1 MSPMSFQEFEPPPA
15 LREHVAC
22 YWGAEIGA
30 VEAGHMH
37 QVIPDGCVGLIAT
50 RRADGST
57 HLTLQGPRLDA
68 LWIPVHRGRPLLGRP
83 ILAGRRRAAPRAAG
97 ARAPRRARTGRRHP
111 GAARREPRGAAGRLR
126 HGSGGQCRVGRA
138 AGTDGR
144 RLSAARRRRAH
155 GGPRHRGRQG
165 EAPLADLAAAV
176 GLSPRQLQ
184 RRFSAAVGL
193 SPKQFARVRRLRGA
207 LSHVVEGSPVSWAA
221 VAADLGFADQ
231 AHLIREFGA
240 LAGLTPVAVAERVR
254 PDRARPA
261 CVPDVAFLQAT
272 TRPLGVP

>member
-1 MSPMSFQEFEPPPA
+1 MSPMSFQEFEPPTG

-22 YWGAEIGA
+22 YWGAEILA
-30 VEAGHMH
+30 VDAGHVH
-37 QVIPDGCVGLIAT
+37 QVIPDGCVGLIAS

-57 HLTLQGPRLDA
+57 QLTLQGPRLDA
-68 LWIPVHRGRPLLGRP
+68 LWIPVHQGDRFWGVRFWPDAGALLLGRSAP
-83 ILAGRRRAAPRAAG
+83 DLLGTLEPAAAHLGPSAASL
-97 ARAPRRARTGRRHP
+97 
-111 GAARREPRGAAGRLR
+111 AARLAECDTAA
-126 HGSGGQCRVGRA
+126 A
-138 AGTDGR
+138 ASSAWGVLLTPIISACPPLDVVVR
-144 RLSAARRRRAH
+144 TAVLAIVAAR
-155 GGPRHRGRQG
+155 G

-207 LSHVVEGSPVSWAA
+207 LSHVVEGSPMSWAA

-254 PDRARPA
+254 QIGLDGVRP
-261 CVPDVAFLQAT
+261 
-272 TRPLGVP
+272 

>member
-1 MSPMSFQEFEPPPA
+1 MSPISFQEFEPPPG

-22 YWGAEIGA
+22 YWGAEIRA
-30 VEAGHMH
+30 VDAGHMH

-68 LWIPVHRGRPLLGRP
+68 LWIPVHEGDRFWGVRFWPDAGALLLGRP
-83 ILAGRRRAAPRAAG
+83 APELFGALEPAAAHLGTRAASVAAG
-97 ARAPRRARTGRRHP
+97 LADCDT
-111 GAARREPRGAAGRLR
+111 AA
-126 HGSGGQCRVGRA
+126 A
-138 AGTDGR
+138 AGTAWGVLLAPMVAACPPLDVVVR
-144 RLSAARRRRAH
+144 TAVLAIVAAR
-155 GGPRHRGRQG
+155 GG
-165 EAPLADLAAAV
+165 APLADLAVAV
-176 GLSPRQLQ
+176 GVSPRQLQ

-231 AHLIREFGA
+231 AHLIREFSA

-254 PDRARPA
+254 QIGLDGVRP
-261 CVPDVAFLQAT
+261 
-272 TRPLGVP
+272 

>member
-1 MSPMSFQEFEPPPA
+1 MSPVSFQEFEPPPA

-22 YWGAEIGA
+22 LWGAGIGA

-37 QVIPDGCVGLIAT
+37 QVIPDGCVGLIAS

-57 HLTLQGPRLDA
+57 QLTLQGPRLDA
-68 LWIPVHRGRPLLGRP
+68 LWIPVYSGDRFWGVRFWPDTGALLLGRRAQELLGTLEP
-83 ILAGRRRAAPRAAG
+83 AAAHLGPPATSLAVRLAACDTSGEASAAWETLLSPMVS
-97 ARAPRRARTGRRHP
+97 ACPPLDTVVRTAVLAIV
-111 GAARREPRGAAGRLR
+111 AAR
-126 HGSGGQCRVGRA
+126 
-138 AGTDGR
+138 
-144 RLSAARRRRAH
+144 
-155 GGPRHRGRQG
+155 G

-193 SPKQFARVRRLRGA
+193 SPKQFARVRRLRSA
-207 LSHVVEGSPVSWAA
+207 LLHVVEGASVSWAA

-254 PDRARPA
+254 QIGLDGVRP
-261 CVPDVAFLQAT
+261 
-272 TRPLGVP
+272 

>member
-1 MSPMSFQEFEPPPA
+1 MSFQEFEPTLG

-22 YWGAEIGA
+22 YWGAEIHA

-68 LWIPVHRGRPLLGRP
+68 LWIPVHQGDRFWGVRFWPDAGALLLRRPARELLGVLEP
-83 ILAGRRRAAPRAAG
+83 AAAG
-97 ARAPRRARTGRRHP
+97 LESPAAGLAPMVAACPPLDTVVRTAVLAIV
-111 GAARREPRGAAGRLR
+111 AAR
-126 HGSGGQCRVGRA
+126 
-138 AGTDGR
+138 
-144 RLSAARRRRAH
+144 
-155 GGPRHRGRQG
+155 G

-176 GLSPRQLQ
+176 GVSPRQLQ

-193 SPKQFARVRRLRGA
+193 SPKQFARVRRLRSA
-207 LSHVVEGSPVSWAA
+207 LLHVVEGSPMSWAA

-254 PDRARPA
+254 QIGLDGVRP
-261 CVPDVAFLQAT
+261 
-272 TRPLGVP
+272 

>member
-1 MSPMSFQEFEPPPA
+1 MSPVSFHEFEPPPA

-22 YWGAEIGA
+22 FWGAEIRE
-30 VEAGHMH
+30 VEPGHRH
-37 QVIPDGCVGLIAT
+37 QVIPDGCVGLIAS

-57 HLTLQGPRLDA
+57 HLTVQGPRLDA
-68 LWIPVHRGRPLLGRP
+68 LWIPVYQGDRFWGVRFWPDAGALLLGRP
-83 ILAGRRRAAPRAAG
+83 APDLLGTLEPATAHLGPPAASL
-97 ARAPRRARTGRRHP
+97 
-111 GAARREPRGAAGRLR
+111 AARLAECDTSVAASSAWGVLLEPMVSACPPLDAVVRTAVLAI
-126 HGSGGQCRVGRA
+126 V
-138 AGTDGR
+138 
-144 RLSAARRRRAH
+144 AAR
-155 GGPRHRGRQG
+155 G

-193 SPKQFARVRRLRGA
+193 SPKQFARVRRLRSA
-207 LSHVVEGSPVSWAA
+207 LLHVVEGSPVSWAA

-254 PDRARPA
+254 QIGLDGVRP
-261 CVPDVAFLQAT
+261 
-272 TRPLGVP
+272 

>member
-1 MSPMSFQEFEPPPA
+1 MSPMSFQEFEPPSR

-22 YWGAEIGA
+22 YWGAEIRA

-68 LWIPVHRGRPLLGRP
+68 LWIPVHQGDRFWGVRFWPDTGAPLLGRP
-83 ILAGRRRAAPRAAG
+83 ASTLLGALEPAAASLGPPAAGLEGRLAGCDTAAAASAAWG
-97 ARAPRRARTGRRHP
+97 VLLEPMIASCPPLDVVVRTAVLAII
-111 GAARREPRGAAGRLR
+111 AAR
-126 HGSGGQCRVGRA
+126 
-138 AGTDGR
+138 
-144 RLSAARRRRAH
+144 
-155 GGPRHRGRQG
+155 G
-165 EAPLADLAAAV
+165 EAPLADLAVAV
-176 GLSPRQLQ
+176 GVSPRQLQ

-207 LSHVVEGSPVSWAA
+207 LSHIVEGSPKSWAA

-254 PDRARPA
+254 QMGLDGVRP
-261 CVPDVAFLQAT
+261 
-272 TRPLGVP
+272 

>member
-1 MSPMSFQEFEPPPA
+1 MSPMSFQEFEPTLG

-22 YWGAEIGA
+22 YWGAEIHA

-68 LWIPVHRGRPLLGRP
+68 LWIPVHQGDRFWGVRFWPDAGALLLRRPARELLGVLEP
-83 ILAGRRRAAPRAAG
+83 AAAG
-97 ARAPRRARTGRRHP
+97 LESPAAGL
-111 GAARREPRGAAGRLR
+111 AARLARCDTAAD
-126 HGSGGQCRVGRA
+126 A
-138 AGTDGR
+138 
-144 RLSAARRRRAH
+144 SAAWESLLAPMVAACPPLDTVVRTAVLAIVAAR
-155 GGPRHRGRQG
+155 G

-176 GLSPRQLQ
+176 GVSPRQLQ

-193 SPKQFARVRRLRGA
+193 SPKQFARVRRLRSA
-207 LSHVVEGSPVSWAA
+207 LLHVVEGSPMSWAA

-254 PDRARPA
+254 QIGLDGVRP
-261 CVPDVAFLQAT
+261 
-272 TRPLGVP
+272 